1 MLAQVVPVEIFAFML
16 VFARIGSAVML
27 LPGIGEAYVYSRVRL
42 ALALA
47 LTLVIYPLVRD
58 ILPPAP
64 EQPLR
69 LFLLI
74 AGEVTHG
81 VFIGAVTRLLI
92 SSLHVAGTV
101 VAFLSSLAMAQTMD
115 PNQGVQGALVAA
127 FFSIIGVT
135 LIYVSGL
142 HMLMIAALYDSYTLF
157 PVGMPPPAEDFAT
170 LAVKIFSR
178 SFEIGLR
185 MAAPFVIYGL
195 TFYIGLG
202 ILQRLNPQIQIFFI
216 AMPAQLGAAFFILS
230 MVIGAIFIVF
240 LNHFEASTVHLL
252 LAR

>member
-1 MLAQVVPVEIFAFML
+1 MLAQFVPGEIFAFML
-16 VFARIGSAVML
+16 VFSRIGSAVML
-27 LPGIGEAYVYSRVRL
+27 LPGIGESYVYARVRL

-58 ILPPAP
+58 TLPAAP
-64 EQPLR
+64 TQTFQ
-69 LFLLI
+69 LFMLI
-74 AGEVTHG
+74 GGEVGHG
-81 VFIGAVTRLLI
+81 VFIGAITRLLI
-92 SSLHVAGTV
+92 SALHVGGTV

-115 PNQGVQGALVAA
+115 PNQGVQGALVSA
-127 FFSIIGVT
+127 FFSIIGIT
-135 LIYVSGL
+135 LIFVSGM

-157 PVGMPPPAEDFAT
+157 PVGTLPPAKEFAD
-170 LAVKIFSR
+170 LAVNVFAR

-202 ILQRLNPQIQIFFI
+202 LLQRLNPQVQIFFI
-216 AMPAQLGAAFFILS
+216 AMPAQLTMAFFILS
-230 MVIGAIFIVF
+230 VVLSAMFMVF
-240 LNHFEASTVHLL
+240 LNHFESSTVHLL